1 MKDRVRKT
9 TGTQLGM
16 ICIHVLWFINKKTF
30 VLLFISIMSVSV
42 AERSQDDWTKQN
54 ALQEGE
60 REDSVKKEVILNY
73 FAFFWVSL
81 YISFAMRSSTS
92 LNFRHM

>member
-1 MKDRVRKT
+1 MLRSDMKDRVRKT

-42 AERSQDDWTKQN
+42 AERSQDD
-54 ALQEGE
+54 
-60 REDSVKKEVILNY
+60 
-73 FAFFWVSL
+73 
-81 YISFAMRSSTS
+81 
-92 LNFRHM
+92 

>member
-1 MKDRVRKT
+1 MHKSTQCYFPENSVANPHYLQWVIFFKNPTNVENTRYSKMLRSDMKDRVRKT

-42 AERSQDDWTKQN
+42 AERSQDD
-54 ALQEGE
+54 
-60 REDSVKKEVILNY
+60 
-73 FAFFWVSL
+73 
-81 YISFAMRSSTS
+81 
-92 LNFRHM
+92 

>member
-1 MKDRVRKT
+1 
-9 TGTQLGM
+9 
-16 ICIHVLWFINKKTF
+16 
-30 VLLFISIMSVSV
+30 VLLFIGIMSVFL

-54 ALQEGE
+54 AWKEEE

-81 YISFAMRSSTS
+81 YISFAMIVSIL
-92 LNFRHM
+92 LNLGYL